1 MNYQETVNYLKSYK
15 DLYYHHEYLSNRIEG
30 IKAIGYEDKNIGP
43 CRTLNDYLDE
53 KYQVEQKMA
62 EIEDLIGNIEC
73 YRQKLVLKYKFLEFM
88 TLEMVADKM
97 NYSYRQV
104 CRYYREGIE
113 NIKNSLILV

>member
-1 MNYQETVNYLKSYK
+1 MNYQETVIYLKSYK
-15 DLYYHHEYLSNRIEG
+15 DLYYRREYLNNKIEG
-30 IKAIGYEDKNIGP
+30 IKAVGYEDKNMGP

-62 EIEDLIGNIEC
+62 EIEDLIGNIGS

-97 NYSYRQV
+97 NYSLSQTK
-104 CRYYREGIE
+104 RYYKEGVDK
-113 NIKNSLILV
+113 IKTP